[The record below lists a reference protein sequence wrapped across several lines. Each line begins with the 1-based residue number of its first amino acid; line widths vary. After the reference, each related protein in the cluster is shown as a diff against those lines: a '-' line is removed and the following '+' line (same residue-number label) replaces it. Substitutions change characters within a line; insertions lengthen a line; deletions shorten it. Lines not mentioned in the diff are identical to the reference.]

1 MVLIYSKKGTNE
13 MGFLIQL
20 LSCGSFIDCHARALT
35 KSQRPI
41 TMLCRYFIEN
51 RVKLPDYCLEPPVL
65 YDDAP

>member
-1 MVLIYSKKGTNE
+1 
-13 MGFLIQL
+13 
-20 LSCGSFIDCHARALT
+20 LT